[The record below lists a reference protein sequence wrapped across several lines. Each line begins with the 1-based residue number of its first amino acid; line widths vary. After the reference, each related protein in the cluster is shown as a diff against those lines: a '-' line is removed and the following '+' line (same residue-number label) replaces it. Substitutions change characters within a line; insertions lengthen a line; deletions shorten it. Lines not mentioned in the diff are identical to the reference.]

1 MRRIFNADYSTLLKF
16 PLYVTLG
23 VPPRSPPKFISQKG
37 KRRRHVQ
44 GIRRARL
51 FFGEDAAMMKVTKSP
66 HASESPHHTKGTET
80 VCWITVWILLGL
92 VCLTIVILL
101 AKISG

>member
-1 MRRIFNADYSTLLKF
+1 MAHATDAAMYKDVLRCGEGTPFQASALDRGRKLE
-16 PLYVTLG
+16 VV
-23 VPPRSPPKFISQKG
+23 VP
-37 KRRRHVQ
+37 
-44 GIRRARL
+44 RARL
-51 FFGEDAAMMKVTKSP
+51 FLGKDAAMMKVTKPP

-101 AKISG
+101 AKIAG

>member
-1 MRRIFNADYSTLLKF
+1 MCTDAARVLRSKLSALDRGRKLE
-16 PLYVTLG
+16 VV
-23 VPPRSPPKFISQKG
+23 VP
-37 KRRRHVQ
+37 
-44 GIRRARL
+44 RARL
-51 FFGEDAAMMKVTKSP
+51 FLGKDAAMMKVTKPP

-101 AKISG
+101 AKIAG